1 MKPFSL
7 LIKPASADCNLRCEY
22 CFYIDHLENGK
33 KNPRMTVDTLEIMIK
48 SYMST
53 DQNKQYA
60 FGWQGG
66 EPTLMGLDFFKKVVE
81 FQLKYASPGSSI
93 SNGIQTNATIITEE
107 LAKFFGEYK
116 FLLGVSLDGPE
127 YLHDFYRKTIGQK
140 PSHALV
146 MRGIERLKQNSVEF
160 NILTLINN
168 QTVKKAKEIYLYLC
182 EMGFYFHQYIPC
194 VEFDENGSLRSF
206 SITGEE
212 WGKFLSELFDEWIK
226 GDINKVSIR
235 LFDSIM
241 EYLIYGRYNVC
252 YMQDNCVQYFVVE
265 YDGGVYPC
273 DFFVKDNLK
282 LGNINNNSWEELYN
296 SQTYHNFGNQ
306 KSNWNDECNLCP
318 YLNLCHGDCQKFRY
332 GATKHSKQ
340 LSNLCRGWK
349 IFYTRKLPRF
359 KIIADKFKK
368 ENNING
374 ISSFKIPKF
383 GRNELCICGSGKKY
397 KNCCGSPKI
406 ANEP

>member
-1 MKPFSL
+1 M
-7 LIKPASADCNLRCEY
+7 NLE
-22 CFYIDHLENGK
+22 
-33 KNPRMTVDTLEIMIK
+33 TLEIMIK

-81 FQLKYASPGSSI
+81 LQLKYAPPGSSI
-93 SNGIQTNATIITEE
+93 SNGLQTNATMITEE
-107 LAKFFGEYK
+107 FAKFFKEYK

-127 YLHDFYRKTIGQK
+127 DLHDYYRKTIGQK

-146 MRGIERLKQNSVEF
+146 MRGIEHLMQNEVDF

-168 QTVKKAKEIYLYLC
+168 QTVKKATEIYQYLLDKN
-182 EMGFYFHQYIPC
+182 FFFHQYIPC
-194 VEFDENGSLRSF
+194 VEFKADGSLEPF

-212 WGKFLSELFDEWIK
+212 WGIFLSDLFDEWIK
-226 GDINKVSIR
+226 KDVKKVSIR
-235 LFDSIM
+235 LFDSIL

-273 DFFVKDNLK
+273 DFFVKDNLL
-282 LGNINNNSWEELYN
+282 LGNISENSWEELYN
-296 SQTYHNFGNQ
+296 SQIYHYFGDQ
-306 KSNWNDECNLCP
+306 KSNWNEDCNLCP
-318 YLNLCHGDCQKFRY
+318 YLRLCHGDCQKLRH
-332 GATKHSKQ
+332 GALNSSKQ

-349 IFYTRKLPRF
+349 IFYTRTLPRF
-359 KIIADKFKK
+359 KIIADKYKK
-368 ENNING
+368 DNDING
-374 ISSFKIPKF
+374 LSPFKIPKF
-383 GRNELCICGSGKKY
+383 GRNKPCICGSSKKH

-406 ANEP
+406 ATKA